1 MAKKDILNVSIKN
14 PAFIVEYNKKMRN
27 LITKYYD
34 DIKEI
39 IDKKYYAD
47 PAKLDFV
54 AIFQEVAKT
63 NSKLKS
69 ELAAL
74 PDAFF
79 NKRLKSIGFNLE
91 KSIKQA
97 VVKQAEKAKTYTTA
111 AGEKKMA
118 VIPALKFTATREER
132 AFMRAAAEQNASLI
146 KSIGED
152 SINRASNAI
161 ASSIQRGGSRAELFE
176 DLAKGYGITKRRAAL
191 IAIDQGNKITEQLA
205 IHKMQSAGIKQ
216 GVWIHSHGDKVPRKT
231 HLRFDGKV
239 FDLDKGLYDSQVGR
253 YVKPGELI
261 NCYHEDTEV
270 YTENGFVL
278 LKDVKIGEKVLTL
291 NPITKNLSWEKCIA
305 KQSKFSNKIARVK
318 GIRFS
323 AAVDPEHR
331 FFAYKKVCHTNNS
344 TYEPKFIDG
353 VKNLNTKYKFYNSS
367 HWVGED
373 IEFVD
378 INGLI
383 IPINDYLIFMGYYL
397 SEGSFDNRKYHNRI
411 DISQYKYK
419 DLMFDKLSFFNPHLV
434 QKGINIYSKQLKQY
448 CQQFGKSYEKFIPDI
463 IKALPAEKI
472 RIFLDAF
479 ALGDG
484 SIKRYIER
492 NDKYSGFIY
501 NRYYSSSKRMADDL
515 VELIIK
521 TGMGVSTDFQKR
533 KGKVVKFKNGEYETK
548 TDMYS
553 VFEKRTVFMGMESI
567 NVKIDDYNKIV
578 YDITV
583 EKNHTLLIRYEG
595 KIHWNGNCTCTF
607 SPVVPKEWL
616 I

>member
-1 MAKKDILNVSIKN
+1 MAKKDILNVAIKN

-34 DIKEI
+34 DIKTI
-39 IDKKYYAD
+39 VDKKYYSD
-47 PAKLDFV
+47 PNKLDFV

-69 ELAAL
+69 ELSAL

-111 AGEKKMA
+111 SGEKKVA
-118 VIPALKFTATREER
+118 VIPAIKFTATREER

-146 KSIGED
+146 KSIGEE

-161 ASSIQRGGSRAELFE
+161 AGSIQRGGSRAELFE

-278 LKDVKIGEKVLTL
+278 LKDVNLGDRVLSI
-291 NPITKNLSWEKCIA
+291 NPITKNLSWERCIA
-305 KQSKFSNKIARVK
+305 KQSKYSEKIAKLK
-318 GIRFS
+318 GVRFS
-323 AAVDPEHR
+323 VAVDPKHR
-331 FFAYKKVCHTNNS
+331 FFAYKKVCHTNNT
-344 TYEPKFIDG
+344 TYEPRFIDG
-353 VKNLNTKYKFYNSS
+353 VDLLNKKYKFYNSS

-373 IEFVD
+373 IKSVN
-378 INGLI
+378 INGLE

-411 DISQYKYK
+411 EIAQTKYK
-419 DLMFDKLSFFNPHLV
+419 DLMFDRLSLFNPHLV

-448 CQQFGKSYEKFIPDI
+448 CSQFGNSPEKFIPDI
-463 IKALPAEKI
+463 IKSLTPDKI

-484 SIKRYIER
+484 SIKKFISK
-492 NDKYSGFIY
+492 NNKYDGFVY
-501 NRYYSSSKRMADDL
+501 NKYYTSSKRMADDL

-521 TGMGVSTDFQKR
+521 TGMGVSTAFEKR
-533 KGKVVKFKNGEYETK
+533 KGKIVKFKNGSYETK
-548 TDMYS
+548 TDMYF
-553 VFEKRTVFMGMESI
+553 VFEKGSVFMGMESI
-567 NVKIDDYNKIV
+567 DVKIDDYKKIV
-578 YDITV
+578 YDITI
-583 EKNHTLLIRYEG
+583 ENNHTLLIRYDG

>member
-1 MAKKDILNVSIKN
+1 MAKKDILNVAIKN

-34 DIKEI
+34 DIKSI
-39 IDKKYYAD
+39 VDKKYYSD
-47 PAKLDFV
+47 PNKLDFV

-69 ELAAL
+69 ELSAL

-111 AGEKKMA
+111 SGEKKMA
-118 VIPALKFTATREER
+118 VIPAIKFTATREER

-146 KSIGED
+146 KSIGEE

-161 ASSIQRGGSRAELFE
+161 AGSIQRGGSRAELFE

-261 NCYHEDTEV
+261 NC
-270 YTENGFVL
+270 
-278 LKDVKIGEKVLTL
+278 
-291 NPITKNLSWEKCIA
+291 
-305 KQSKFSNKIARVK
+305 
-318 GIRFS
+318 
-323 AAVDPEHR
+323 
-331 FFAYKKVCHTNNS
+331 
-344 TYEPKFIDG
+344 
-353 VKNLNTKYKFYNSS
+353 
-367 HWVGED
+367 
-373 IEFVD
+373 
-378 INGLI
+378 
-383 IPINDYLIFMGYYL
+383 
-397 SEGSFDNRKYHNRI
+397 
-411 DISQYKYK
+411 
-419 DLMFDKLSFFNPHLV
+419 
-434 QKGINIYSKQLKQY
+434 
-448 CQQFGKSYEKFIPDI
+448 
-463 IKALPAEKI
+463 
-472 RIFLDAF
+472 
-479 ALGDG
+479 
-484 SIKRYIER
+484 
-492 NDKYSGFIY
+492 
-501 NRYYSSSKRMADDL
+501 
-515 VELIIK
+515 
-521 TGMGVSTDFQKR
+521 
-533 KGKVVKFKNGEYETK
+533 
-548 TDMYS
+548 
-553 VFEKRTVFMGMESI
+553 
-567 NVKIDDYNKIV
+567 
-578 YDITV
+578 
-583 EKNHTLLIRYEG
+583 
-595 KIHWNGNCTCTF
+595 TCTF